1 MNFVTPSFLVFFVLA
16 LSLCRLTGNDK
27 KRRVPVLI
35 ACNLVFYSFAGVRA
49 LGVLLAVS
57 VLAWGA
63 GAVISRGL
71 PNFIRKVVT
80 VLSAALLAAILFFF
94 KYYELFVLGLD
105 SLIRAGGGP
114 GVPEAVLEADIAYV
128 AGISFF
134 SFQAI
139 AYVADIYRGKSKA
152 HSLPEVLAYISF
164 VPTIMSGPIMRPGDF
179 FPQKNLRKE
188 KDGAV
193 ADAAALILSGLFKKV
208 VLSSYLSEHIVKGV
222 FAAPAEYTSLAVLI
236 GVYGYSMQIFC
247 DFSGY
252 TDLARGIGRL
262 MGYQLPEN
270 FQSPYLSLSPQEF
283 WRRWHMTLAFWLRDY
298 VYIPAGG
305 SRTGNV
311 YFNLWLTMAVGGLW
325 HGSDLSFLLWGCMH
339 GVLNALHRV
348 WIKHVKPRC
357 FKPAEIKHPSPGYV
371 FFSWFLTFHAIT
383 LLWIPF
389 RADSMEG
396 AQAVFSRLLDFSAA
410 GEGFPWFCLIVIA
423 LGMTVQI
430 IGPSVYKVSVTA
442 MKRVPAVL
450 LGLLLGAGA
459 AALMEMGPDGVL
471 PFIYF
476 GF

>member
-1 MNFVTPSFLVFFVLA
+1 MNFITPSFLVFFVFA
-16 LSLCRLTGNDK
+16 LSLCRLTGNDR
-27 KRRVPVLI
+27 KRRIPALI
-35 ACNLVFYSFAGVRA
+35 ACNLVFYSFAGIRA
-49 LGVLLAVS
+49 LAVLLAVAF
-57 VLAWGA
+57 LAWGTGSA
-63 GAVISRGL
+63 ISRGL
-71 PNFIRKVVT
+71 PKFVKKILA
-80 VLSAALLAAILFFF
+80 VLSAAILVAILFFF

-105 SLIRAGGGP
+105 NLIRASGGP
-114 GVPEAVLEADIAYV
+114 GVPEAVLEADIVYV

-139 AYVADIYRGKSKA
+139 AYVADIYREKSKA
-152 HSLPEVLAYISF
+152 YSLPEVLAYISF
-164 VPTIMSGPIMRPGDF
+164 FPTIMSGPIMRPGDF

-188 KDGAV
+188 KDGAA
-193 ADAAALILSGLFKKV
+193 ADAAVLILSGLFKKV

-222 FAAPAEYTSLAVLI
+222 FAAPGEYTSLAVLI

-283 WRRWHMTLAFWLRDY
+283 WRRWHMTLSFWLRDY
-298 VYIPAGG
+298 VYITVGG

-325 HGSDLSFLLWGCMH
+325 HGSDLSFLIWGCMH

-348 WIKHVKPRC
+348 WIKHIKPRF

-371 FFSWFLTFHAIT
+371 FLAWFLTFHAIT

-389 RADSMEG
+389 RADNMES
-396 AQAVFSRLLDFSAA
+396 AHAVMSRLLDFSGC
-410 GEGFPWFCLIVIA
+410 GEGFPWFCLVVIA
-423 LGMTVQI
+423 LGMIVQI
-430 IGPSVYKVSVTA
+430 IGPSLYKISVISL
-442 MKRVPAVL
+442 KRVPAVL

-459 AALMEMGPDGVL
+459 AAIMEMGPDGVL